1 MDEFLEQMAEILEV
15 DSVNPQDIIT
25 EFEAWDSLTQLSI
38 IALADTSYGV
48 AITANEVKEAQTIE
62 GIKKLIDS
70 KK

>member
-1 MDEFLEQMAEILEV
+1 MEKFLEEMAEILEV
-15 DSVNPQDIIT
+15 DSVNPQDIFT

-38 IALADTSYGV
+38 ISLADSHYGV
-48 AITANEVKEAQTIE
+48 TISALELKEIKDIA